1 MWRLCYADGS
11 ANLVRLADDGE
22 FEYLPVTPAESSSGS
37 YSGGDPVRARLS
49 PGDPRIAAIRAEV
62 ERLAADTPR
71 HIAQR
76 TMGSGAFTIEAEG
89 IEQRFMV
96 EPAAVRGLDQLI
108 RSLRRAC

>member
-1 MWRLCYADGS
+1 MWRLYYADGS

-62 ERLAADTPR
+62 ERLFRDARLYPIGGGTR
-71 HIAQR
+71 EI
-76 TMGSGAFTIEAEG
+76 MNEIISKVEG
-89 IEQRFMV
+89 Y
-96 EPAAVRGLDQLI
+96 
-108 RSLRRAC
+108 